1 VFGGLC
7 RVAVALSAC
16 WRASTQPRSIA
27 CTDRNSCKDRRSCKD
42 RNARTDDPLLPA
54 LRSAARSLHNRL
66 LATSALIPLG
76 VAAALANPQGGQVV
90 GGAAQIQG
98 QGTANVTVTQTT
110 DKAIVNWHTFNI
122 GAGETTRFVQPSA
135 SSVVLNRVTGGLGPS
150 SLYGS
155 LLANGR
161 VFLVNPD
168 GILIGRDAV
177 IDTAGFLATTSDI
190 GNDDFMAGRY
200 QFYVPGA
207 NGASIVNMGTIT
219 SQTGGFAALVAP
231 GVRNAGTITA
241 RLGRVGLA
249 SANTFALDFYGDGLI
264 KLQLDDSI
272 ATQVRDVAT
281 GQPLDALV
289 KNEGT
294 IRTAG
299 GRVELT
305 AVAARTLV
313 DSVINNTGTIEA
325 NTVGLRNGMIVLG
338 AATAG
343 AKPADAPVQTVRVSG
358 ELSAAGRR
366 RGTAGGTVQIT
377 GESIEVTGA
386 RIDVSGR
393 AGGGIA
399 LIGGDIGGGA
409 FNATAHAAGATLRN
423 WWVPTASTVTLDGAT
438 LIDASARRSGDGGTV
453 VVWADQATRFHGT
466 ILARGGAAF
475 GNGGFV
481 EVSGKERLGF
491 AGLADT
497 SAPNGRQGMLL
508 LDPED
513 IQIGGT
519 GPWVVTVA
527 ALEQALLSNDVAIV
541 TGSSS
546 GLGNGDITVAQSF
559 NWGASNTSLMIAAYR
574 NFVVKNGVTIRNTGS
589 GSLNIGAGVDTTNSA
604 SWTLTGAGSIFF
616 EGSGKI
622 DFSNSLGLVNFGY
635 NPVSGSYAA
644 PNDFSGRVLTNSNWG
659 NSFPE
664 SAPLWL
670 TQFSQFTPS
679 MWVRTAS
686 DLQNVSQNLGGN
698 YLVIDIDAASI
709 ASFTPLGTV
718 SNPFTGR
725 FTGIQNTIFGSNG
738 SGGKIRNLNIEV
750 GGQDYVGLFGATGSG
765 AHIRNIAL
773 ENVNVIVSG
782 NFDAAGALVGLN
794 NGLISQASV
803 TGHIQNQSPGVSTM
817 AALGGL
823 VGANSSSGH
832 IGLSSASV
840 SLTVRSPLAG
850 YVDGGGLAGA
860 NSGWING
867 AFTNGSIQGESL
879 SSSNRS
885 YLGGL
890 VGWHLGG
897 GIHSSYSL
905 TSITSS
911 TGNTTA
917 GGLVGDAEG
926 STPSIFASYAAGA
939 INVTGPFTI
948 VGGLIGSG
956 ASTVTAESYW
966 DPSATGVA
974 TSPSGAAHSLNSS
987 LPTPLT
993 PFFSPPS
1000 DGNYPLLHWQTASLS
1015 SSNPTVLQPSPVTPS
1030 TPPDQIGSPPANTIN
1045 QTPVNLTSLTPPADP
1060 PANNPLPPDPPPGDP
1075 PAGNPQQNQGQG
1087 PGGGPGNTPS
1097 GNPGA
1102 PPQGPLRAVLG
1113 PNGEQFSSI
1122 PPIGETRFL
1131 SNEVVLNVNLNVTP
1145 AQIQAIAKQLGLTIV
1160 TSQTIDALGQIS
1172 YRFTIP
1178 GGRSVTDIILAL
1190 EANSIVAVAQPNY
1203 VFNLVQPTTDGR
1215 GDFRAD
1221 PSQYSARSLN
1231 LEQAHR
1237 IASGNNV
1244 LVAVIDSGVDTA
1256 HPDLRNAIAGSFD
1269 AVGAG
1274 EPPHSHGTAMAGA
1287 IVQRGQLLGVAPNAK
1302 VLAIRAFS
1310 EQNNT
1315 AEGTT
1320 FGIVKAIDHAVAQGA
1335 RIINMS
1341 FAGPRDPTLE
1351 RALRV
1356 ARDKGSVLIA
1366 AAGNAG
1372 PKSAP
1377 LYPGADPNVIAV
1389 TAIDAGNRL
1398 FRQANQGGYVALAAP
1413 GVDVIAPAPRAAYQ
1427 MSTGTS
1433 IATAHVSGVAALLLE
1448 RDPTLKPA
1456 DVRAILL
1463 STAADLGPRGRD
1475 DQFGWGL
1482 VDAHRALMAVG
1493 QPIPA
1498 IEPVLVRAPSPSRPV
1513 ASTRPRQPA
1522 ARPAS
1527 VR

>member
-1 VFGGLC
+1 MFGGLC

-16 WRASTQPRSIA
+16 WRASTHPRSIP
-27 CTDRNSCKDRRSCKD
+27 CNDRHACKDRD
-42 RNARTDDPLLPA
+42 DRTDDPLFPA

-66 LATSALIPLG
+66 LATSALIPFG

-90 GGAAQIQG
+90 GGGGQIQG
-98 QGTANVTVTQTT
+98 QGTANVTVTQST
-110 DKAIVNWHTFNI
+110 DKAIINWHTFNI

-150 SLYGS
+150 SIYGS

-264 KLQLDDSI
+264 KLQLDDSV
-272 ATQVRDVAT
+272 AAQVRDVST
-281 GQPLDALV
+281 GQPLNALV

-294 IRTAG
+294 IRAAG

-338 AATAG
+338 AATAA
-343 AKPADAPVQTVRVSG
+343 AKPADTPVQTVRVSG

-393 AGGGIA
+393 AGGGTA

-409 FNATAHAAGATLRN
+409 FNATAHAAGARLQD
-423 WWVPTASTVTLDGAT
+423 WWVPTASTVTIDGAT

-453 VVWADQATRFHGT
+453 VVWADQATRFHGR

-475 GNGGFV
+475 GSGGFV

-541 TGSSS
+541 TGNSS
-546 GLGNGDITVAQSF
+546 GSGHGDITVAQSF
-559 NWGASNTSLMIAAYR
+559 SWGAANTSLTFAAYR
-574 NFVVKNGVTIRNTGS
+574 NFVVKDGVTIRNTGI
-589 GSLNIGAGVDTTNSA
+589 GSLNIGAGVDTTNNA
-604 SWTLTGAGSIFF
+604 SWTLTGVGSIFF

-622 DFSNSLGLVNFGY
+622 DFSNSLGYVNFGY
-635 NPVSGSYAA
+635 NPVSGSYAT
-644 PNDFSGRVLTNSNWG
+644 PNDFSGRVLTNSIWG

-664 SAPLWL
+664 TAPLWL
-670 TQFSQFTPS
+670 TQISQFTPF

-686 DLQNVSQNLGGN
+686 DLQNVSQNLGGR
-698 YLVIDIDAASI
+698 YLITDIDVGSI
-709 ASFTPLGTV
+709 ANFAPLGTLT
-718 SNPFTGR
+718 NPFTGY
-725 FTGIQNTIFGSNG
+725 FIGIENTIFGSNG
-738 SGGKIRNLNIEV
+738 SGGKIRNLNIEA
-750 GGQDYVGLFGATGSG
+750 GGLAHVGLFGVTGPG
-765 AHIRNIAL
+765 AHIGNIAL
-773 ENVNVIVSG
+773 ENVNVVVSG
-782 NFDAAGALVGLN
+782 DFSAAGALVGLN
-794 NGLISQASV
+794 NGLVYQASA
-803 TGHIQNQSPGVSTM
+803 TGFVQNQSPGVSTM

-823 VGANSSSGH
+823 VGVNSSSGH

-840 SLTVRSPLAG
+840 SLNVRSPLSG

-860 NSGWING
+860 NSGWID
-867 AFTNGSIQGESL
+867 ASFANGSIHGESL

-897 GIHSSYSL
+897 GIGVSYSL
-905 TSITSS
+905 TSIASS

-926 STPSIFASYAAGA
+926 SALIGASYAAGA
-939 INVTGPFTI
+939 LNVTGPFTI

-956 ASTVTAESYW
+956 ASSVAANSYW
-966 DPSATGVA
+966 DSSATGVA
-974 TSPSGAAHSLNSS
+974 TSPSGTAHSLNSS
-987 LPTPLT
+987 LPTPLA

-1000 DGNYPLLHWQTASLS
+1000 DGNYPLLHWQTASLP
-1015 SSNPTVLQPSPVTPS
+1015 SSNPTVLQPHPVTAS
-1030 TPPDQIGSPPANTIN
+1030 TPSDQTGLPPANTIN

-1075 PAGNPQQNQGQG
+1075 PAGNPSQNQGQG
-1087 PGGGPGNTPS
+1087 PAGGPGNTPS
-1097 GNPGA
+1097 GTPGA

-1131 SNEVVLNVNLNVTP
+1131 SNEVVLNVNLNVTQS
-1145 AQIQAIAKQLGLTIV
+1145 QIQAIAKQLGLTIV
-1160 TSQTIDALGQIS
+1160 ASQTVDALGQIS

-1203 VFNLVQPTTDGR
+1203 VFNLVQPATDGR

-1221 PSQYSARSLN
+1221 PSQYSARALN

-1256 HPDLRNAIAGSFD
+1256 HPDLKNSIAGSFD

-1287 IVQRGQLLGVAPNAK
+1287 IVQRGQLLGVAPNAR

-1356 ARDKGSVLIA
+1356 ARDKGAVLIA

-1389 TAIDAGNRL
+1389 TATDAGNRL

-1413 GVDVIAPAPRAAYQ
+1413 GVDVIAPAPQAAYQ

-1493 QPIPA
+1493 QPIPSM
-1498 IEPVLVRAPSPSRPV
+1498 EPVLVRTPSPSRPV

-1522 ARPAS
+1522 ARPAA